1 VTPAAR
7 GGAAPAEGARR
18 PEPDRHRV
26 FIAVPLSP
34 AVREAAADARRLF
47 AAHTDRF
54 RWVSP
59 RQLHLTLAFLGDIT
73 AAQMTKAVEAARA
86 AAGSCAPFA
95 VTFAGLG
102 AFPSLAAP
110 RVVWAGV
117 THGGDRVTVL
127 AAALADALRARRF
140 VLDPRPFTPH
150 LTLARARGTGRPPNL
165 RGETAAL
172 ERAVLGEQSVTE
184 LIVVKSV
191 LGSSEPA
198 HTVIATARLGDR
210 PRSLEVS

>member
-7 GGAAPAEGARR
+7 GGAAPAEAARR

-34 AVREAAADARRLF
+34 AVREAAGDARRLF
-47 AAHTDRF
+47 AAHADRF

-59 RQLHLTLAFLGDIT
+59 RRLHFTLAFLGDIAT
-73 AAQMTKAVEAARA
+73 VQMTEAVEAARA
-86 AAGSCAPFA
+86 AAGSCPPFA

-117 THGGDRVTVL
+117 TRGGGRVTVL
-127 AAALADALRARRF
+127 AAALADALRASRF
-140 VLDPRPFTPH
+140 VPDPRPFTPH
-150 LTLARARGTGRPPNL
+150 LTLGRMRGVGRPPDL
-165 RGETAAL
+165 RRGSEEFGRMT
-172 ERAVLGEQSVTE
+172 LGEQRVAE

-191 LGSSEPA
+191 LGASESV
-198 HTVIATARLGDR
+198 HTIVGTAGLSETSRG
-210 PRSLEVS
+210 LEVS